1 MSGNMIIF
9 GFGFL
14 LGGFSV
20 MLILG
25 LVYLL
30 SRRVAIPLGQGTER
44 EPVED
49 ATYPEICPQLTV
61 LSGGKDPNSFKKAFS
76 G

>member
-1 MSGNMIIF
+1 MIIF
-9 GFGFL
+9 GSGFL

-25 LVYLL
+25 LVYLF
-30 SRRVAIPLGQGTER
+30 SHRAAISESQRTDRPGQDVAY
-44 EPVED
+44 
-49 ATYPEICPQLTV
+49 AEISPQLTV
-61 LSGGKDPNSFKKAFS
+61 LAGGKDQTSFGKALS